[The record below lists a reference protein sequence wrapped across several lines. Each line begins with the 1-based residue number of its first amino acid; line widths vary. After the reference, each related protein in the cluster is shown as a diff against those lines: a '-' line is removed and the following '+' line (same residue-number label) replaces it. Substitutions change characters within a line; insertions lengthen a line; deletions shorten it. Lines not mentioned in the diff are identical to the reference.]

1 LEPKPGLPPTT
12 RHLNELIENMRPQG
26 VKVILANPYFDP
38 RFAQFVAE
46 RTGAQVVNIAHMVGA
61 RPGTNDYIAMI
72 DYDVRQLAG
81 ALRGRA

>member
-1 LEPKPGLPPTT
+1 
-12 RHLNELIENMRPQG
+12 LNDLIGNMRTQG

-46 RTGAQVVNIAHMVGA
+46 RTGAQVVNMAHMVGA
-61 RPGTNDYIAMI
+61 RSGTNDYLAMI